1 MTDRKWPGNWRY
13 APPTVDEHLPG
24 EELAWVARGY
34 PFNRPVLARSNVG
47 VRKRPYEVDPETEE
61 IRPLFEQFVRV
72 ELMADSFHGQDAN
85 LFGWFKGLEWL
96 GPVALPR
103 EGDPG

>member
-34 PFNRPVLARSNVG
+34 PFNRPVLARSDVG
-47 VRKRPYEVDPETEE
+47 VRKRLETL
-61 IRPLFEQFVRV
+61 PPGAPFERFVRV
-72 ELMADSFHGQDAN
+72 ELMADGFHGQDASA
-85 LFGWFKGLEWL
+85 FGWFQGLEWL